1 VLPPEGKAKVVL
13 GNLSDRDASI
23 VIDGKT
29 IKVAAGVGAGK
40 TPDGPTLEL
49 KPGKYR
55 YVLKVPGKPN
65 ASEELIVAANET
77 WGLLAGPGGIL
88 PLQVY

>member
-1 VLPPEGKAKVVL
+1 VVL
-13 GNLSDRDASI
+13 GNLSDREAS
-23 VIDGKT
+23 VTIDNKT

-40 TPDGPTLEL
+40 TPDGPSLEL

-55 YVLKVPGKPN
+55 YVMRTGGK
-65 ASEELIVAANET
+65 AGDSGELVVAADDA
-77 WGLLAGPGGIL
+77 WGLLVGPGGIL